1 MSRVCQVTGK
11 SPLVGH
17 NVSHSN
23 RHTKRRFEI
32 NLKNKRFWVEDE
44 KRWITLKVSAR
55 GMRRID
61 KLGLPAVLAE
71 LRERGEPGAVIA
83 ALDAATGAVR
93 WKIGIDSSEW
103 SVITSIAA
111 AGNGFVV
118 GGSFSGSLRAAS
130 KIVSSAGKIDG
141 FVARLSGTGDVEWL
155 IRV

>member
-23 RHTKRRFEI
+23 RHTKRRFEV

-61 KLGLPAVLAE
+61 KLGLTTVLAE
-71 LRERGEPGAVIA
+71 LRARGE
-83 ALDAATGAVR
+83 
-93 WKIGIDSSEW
+93 K
-103 SVITSIAA
+103 
-111 AGNGFVV
+111 F
-118 GGSFSGSLRAAS
+118 
-130 KIVSSAGKIDG
+130 
-141 FVARLSGTGDVEWL
+141 
-155 IRV
+155 